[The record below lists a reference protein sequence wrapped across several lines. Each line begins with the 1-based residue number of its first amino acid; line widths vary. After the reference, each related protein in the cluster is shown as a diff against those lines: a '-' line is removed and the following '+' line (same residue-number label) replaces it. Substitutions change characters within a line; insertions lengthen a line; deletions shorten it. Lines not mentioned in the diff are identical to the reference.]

1 MSSLLKFA
9 GGLALGAAIGAGAYL
24 LVTKE
29 QDKGFL
35 QDVKGIVNQAIE
47 EGKRAAEEQR
57 RQLEQE
63 LGFSLTDENTPIA
76 VTPNTPEQSPSSGS

>member
-9 GGLALGAAIGAGAYL
+9 GGLALGAAIGTGVYL

-35 QDVKGIVNQAIE
+35 QDVKEIVNQAIE

-63 LGFSLTDENTPIA
+63 LGFSLTDENTQTA
-76 VTPNTPEQSPSSGS
+76 ASPNISE